1 MNGSREVGGQHGN
14 GVRSLQFGG
23 ALDGNQALGGM
34 SHYGGGG
41 GQFGLGSGNGE
52 RPYDE
57 DATAFGGSW
66 PNA

>member
-1 MNGSREVGGQHGN
+1 MNGSREVGGRHGN
-14 GVRSLQFGG
+14 SVHSLQFGG

-34 SHYGGGG
+34 SHYSGGA
-41 GQFGLGSGNGE
+41 QFVLGLGNGE